1 MLKTKLF
8 KISKNEGDS
17 NIVWKDV
24 INHIKYIGPSLKW
37 CIGDG
42 RKICFWIDYWVH
54 MLPLVSFMD
63 ENNLHYIN

>member
-42 RKICFWIDYWVH
+42 RKVCFWIDY
-54 MLPLVSFMD
+54 
-63 ENNLHYIN
+63 